1 MKPFRLQ
8 TVLEY
13 RKRREDE
20 VQKRVMIAREHLR
33 QLLTEREAMELDVSR
48 LCQECAQAKLDS
60 LQLPEIMLY
69 EQCIAF
75 KKQQILASN
84 QRIDEQETRVHE
96 EQKELVQARQ
106 EKRILE
112 KLKEKR
118 RAAESFRL
126 QQEEK
131 KVLDEIAVLYCGG
144 NYDHPE

>member
-8 TVLEY
+8 TVLEH

-20 VQKRVMIAREHLR
+20 VQKRLMVAREQLR
-33 QLLTEREAMELDVSR
+33 QLLAEREAMEQDVNR

-60 LQLPEIMLY
+60 LKLPEIMLY
-69 EQCIAF
+69 EQCIGF
-75 KKQQILASN
+75 KKQQILTSN

-96 EQKELVQARQ
+96 QQEELVQARQ

-118 RAAESFRL
+118 RAAESLRL
-126 QQEEK
+126 QHEEK
-131 KVLDEIAVLYCGG
+131 KILDEIAVLYRGG
-144 NYDHPE
+144 EL